1 MEIEHAIELQR
12 HEMNSILRL
21 IRLTNDD
28 DLIRLCLQRYK
39 LLQKQIDIYFD
50 LLGKGIW

>member
-1 MEIEHAIELQR
+1 MEVEHAIDLQR

-28 DLIRLCLQRYK
+28 ELVRICLQRYK

-50 LLGKGIW
+50 MYNKGVW